1 MNNLSDIEQARR
13 RSEIQKFQFELF
25 SLQSDA
31 KILEKKYTD
40 LETEIRQVY
49 IQMNRLKSE
58 LATKEVALQASKREM
73 DRANEEIIHIKRQMN
88 AL

>member
-49 IQMNRLKSE
+49 MQMNRLKSE